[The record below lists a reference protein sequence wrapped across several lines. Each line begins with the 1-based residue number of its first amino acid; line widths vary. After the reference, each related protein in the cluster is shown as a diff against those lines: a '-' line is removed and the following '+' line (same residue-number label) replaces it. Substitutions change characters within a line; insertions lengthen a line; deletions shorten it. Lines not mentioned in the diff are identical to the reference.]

1 MKVIQTHAEVGEDR
15 ILHIPLPADTPTG
28 RLEVLVVIEAP
39 RRAMSPE
46 ERRAAVQAGR
56 GALKKYGG
64 STEEFL
70 AERREDD
77 RRRDKALGL

>member
-1 MKVIQTHAEVGEDR
+1 MKFVHTYADIGPDR
-15 ILHIPLPADTPTG
+15 MLHLPVSEEIPEG
-28 RLEVLVVIEAP
+28 QVEVLIVLEP
-39 RRAMSPE
+39 RPSRSPE
-46 ERRAAVQAGR
+46 ERRAAAEAGA
-56 GALKKYGG
+56 GALKHLGL